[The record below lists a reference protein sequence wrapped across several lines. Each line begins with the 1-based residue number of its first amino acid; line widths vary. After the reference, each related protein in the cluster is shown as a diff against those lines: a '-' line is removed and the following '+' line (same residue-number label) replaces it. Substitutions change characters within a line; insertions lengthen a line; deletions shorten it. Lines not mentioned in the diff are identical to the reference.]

1 VKFFRLLREEGFLSQ
16 TTREQMLIILLAQE
30 FNSMIP
36 SRLPNTVQVAHKTGE
51 ISTHCHD
58 AGLVMLP
65 DRPPYALAILT
76 QSAAAEEQRSKV
88 VAEISAA
95 VHEHLT
101 A

>member
-1 VKFFRLLREEGFLSQ
+1 
-16 TTREQMLIILLAQE
+16 
-30 FNSMIP
+30 
-36 SRLPNTVQVAHKTGE
+36 
-51 ISTHCHD
+51 
-58 AGLVMLP
+58 MLP